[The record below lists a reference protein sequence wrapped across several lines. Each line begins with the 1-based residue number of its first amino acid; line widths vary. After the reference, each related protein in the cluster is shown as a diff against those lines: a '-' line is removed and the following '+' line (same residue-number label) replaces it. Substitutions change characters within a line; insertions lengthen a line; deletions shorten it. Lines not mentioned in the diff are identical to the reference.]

1 MNRRFDLPVLLF
13 AIVFAPLAQAQL
25 APVVGSRG
33 VVNAYTQEPAPSSV
47 APGGLIW
54 ISGLNFGSAAD
65 TQVLVNGAEARVLS
79 AGAGRIVAQLPPD
92 TAPGLAEVVVQ
103 RGSARS
109 RAARVLVEL
118 VVPSVRALND
128 GGYGEAAATVSGE
141 IATLTASGFGQ
152 DATAAGPVIAHVGG
166 LPAATEVTARD
177 GRPGEFDVK
186 VSLPAGWQSGD
197 VISLR
202 AGPRAAN
209 RTTMRKAARPEVNFV
224 RLPSDAPELRTLAGS
239 DLRGNYL
246 VASGARDS
254 AGCYPSYLFD
264 SARNSMARI
273 DSCLVGG
280 NPGGTQGG
288 NQGTA
293 PGGAQGVVQPDIS
306 PVTAESEGA
315 GLAALVGPA
324 EGQAPAGVSS
334 KVLVFHPER
343 ANPLTVQLPS
353 AATSLVAAG
362 AEGITAML
370 AGDAPKRVTIDT
382 RTGEVREA
390 PGAGFPAAAG
400 GAGLPGAAGF
410 GLGVDLGDG
419 MNQVL
424 SAFATASDGSIGVVV
439 GDNADKPTRMKFAIV
454 DAQGEVTSQAFPD
467 NWQALFGPAASVPAM
482 GGAPGGGGPV
492 PGASA
497 MRATVVAH
505 PASKE
510 FYVLSRNSSNSAH
523 ALVAFAKAGSG
534 ARLVRFPDG
543 WFAAACT
550 ARVPLYTFQ
559 LSSSIAVPASQT
571 LETEA
576 KSPCLARGLVVA
588 EPGADRATS
597 ISFPAQA
604 PLNLAGSTGTMNDFV
619 YGGNA
624 ASPDILVVFDG
635 AMGAVSQSS
644 LPPGVS
650 SFSGLIQVASMNALI
665 AVGTK
670 QSQGD
675 AGFVF
680 FDLERGDAS
689 TLSLPDRFSSASV
702 VGVFPVTRKLVAT
715 GTRSDGTGSQLIVH
729 DLVSG
734 DATVIPNP
742 EGVAW
747 IGSVTQQTTVGLPG
761 GGFFPGGAPPGGA
774 PGMVLASAGLQQANT
789 KANTVAAVCF
799 DPNRKQAGVT
809 AVRVP

>member
-1 MNRRFDLPVLLF
+1 MNRRSYVPVLLF
-13 AIVFAPLAQAQL
+13 AIMFAPLTQAQL
-25 APVVGSRG
+25 APVVGARG

-54 ISGLNFGSAAD
+54 INGLNFGLAGDA
-65 TQVLVNGAEARVLS
+65 QVLVNGAEARVLS
-79 AGAGRIVAQLPPD
+79 AGAGRIVAQVPAE

-109 RAARVLVEL
+109 RAARVIVEM

-152 DATAAGPVIAHVGG
+152 DATAAGPIVAHVGG

-177 GRPGEFDVK
+177 GRPGEWDVK
-186 VSLPAGWQSGD
+186 VSLPPGWQSGD

-209 RTTMRKAARPEVNFV
+209 RTTMRKAAGPEVNFIG
-224 RLPSDAPELRTLAGS
+224 LPSNTPELRTLAGS

-264 SARNSMARI
+264 ASRNSMARI
-273 DSCLVGG
+273 DSCLAGG
-280 NPGGTQGG
+280 NPGVALGG
-288 NQGTA
+288 NPGAA
-293 PGGAQGVVQPDIS
+293 PGGVQPDFS
-306 PVTAESEGA
+306 PVTVESEGS

-334 KVLVFHPER
+334 KVLLFHPER
-343 ANPLTVQLPS
+343 VDPITVQLPS
-353 AATSLVAAG
+353 AASNLVAAG

-370 AGDAPKRVTIDT
+370 AGDVPKRVTIDT

-390 PGAGFPAAAG
+390 PGAGFPT
-400 GAGLPGAAGF
+400 AAGF
-410 GLGVDLGDG
+410 GPTVDLGDG

-424 SAFATASDGSIGVVV
+424 SAFATASDGYIGVVV
-439 GDNADKPTRMKFAIV
+439 GDNADKPARMKFAIIS
-454 DAQGEVTSQAFPD
+454 AQGEVTSQAFPD
-467 NWQALFGPAASVPAM
+467 NWQALFGPAASVPAL
-482 GGAPGGGGPV
+482 GGVPGGPGMPGL
-492 PGASA
+492 GASA
-497 MRATVVAH
+497 MRASVVAH
-505 PASKE
+505 PASNE

-534 ARLVRFPDG
+534 ARVVGFPDG

-559 LSSSIAVPASQT
+559 LSSVIAVPASQT

-624 ASPDILVVFDG
+624 ASPDTLVVFDG
-635 AMGAVSQSS
+635 AMGAVSQSN
-644 LPPGVS
+644 LPSGVS

-665 AVGTK
+665 AIGAK
-670 QSQGD
+670 PSQGD

-680 FDLERGDAS
+680 FDLERGEAS
-689 TLSLPDRFSSASV
+689 TLSLPDRFSSAGV

-715 GTRSDGTGSQLIVH
+715 GTRSDGTGSQIIVY

-734 DATVIPNP
+734 DATVTPNP

-747 IGSVTQQTTVGLPG
+747 VGSATQQTAGGFPG
-761 GGFFPGGAPPGGA
+761 GGVFPPGGFPGGFPGGLPPGGA
-774 PGMVLASAGLQQANT
+774 PGMALTSAGLQQANT

-799 DPNRKQAGVT
+799 DSNRKQIGIVGL
-809 AVRVP
+809 RVP

>member
-1 MNRRFDLPVLLF
+1 M
-13 AIVFAPLAQAQL
+13 
-25 APVVGSRG
+25 
-33 VVNAYTQEPAPSSV
+33 
-47 APGGLIW
+47 
-54 ISGLNFGSAAD
+54 
-65 TQVLVNGAEARVLS
+65 
-79 AGAGRIVAQLPPD
+79 
-92 TAPGLAEVVVQ
+92 
-103 RGSARS
+103 
-109 RAARVLVEL
+109 

-141 IATLTASGFGQ
+141 TATLTASGFGQ

-166 LPAATEVTARD
+166 LPAATEITARD

-186 VSLPAGWQSGD
+186 IGLPPGWQSGD

-202 AGPRAAN
+202 DGLRAGN

-273 DSCLVGG
+273 DSCLA
-280 NPGGTQGG
+280 GG
-288 NQGTA
+288 NQGVIL
-293 PGGAQGVVQPDIS
+293 GGVQPDIS

-343 ANPLTVQLPS
+343 ANPMTVQLPS
-353 AATSLVAAG
+353 AASGLVAAG

-370 AGDAPKRVTIDT
+370 AGDAPKRVMIDT

-390 PGAGFPAAAG
+390 QGAGFP
-400 GAGLPGAAGF
+400 GAEGF
-410 GLGVDLGDG
+410 GLRVDLGDG

-439 GDNADKPTRMKFAIV
+439 GDSAEKPTRMRFAIV

-467 NWQALFGPAASVPAM
+467 SWQALVGPVASVPAM
-482 GGAPGGGGPV
+482 GGFPGGPGLPGL
-492 PGASA
+492 GASA

-505 PASKE
+505 PASNE
-510 FYVLSRNSSNSAH
+510 FYVLSRDSSNSAH

-534 ARLVRFPDG
+534 ARLVRFTDG

-559 LSSSIAVPASQT
+559 LSSVIAVPASQT

-588 EPGADRATS
+588 EPGADRATA
-597 ISFPAQA
+597 ISFPPQA

-650 SFSGLIQVASMNALI
+650 SFSGLIQAASMNALI
-665 AVGTK
+665 AVGAK
-670 QSQGD
+670 QTQGD

-680 FDLERGDAS
+680 FDLERGEAS

-702 VGVFPVTRKLVAT
+702 VGVFPVARKLVAT
-715 GTRSDGTGSQLIVH
+715 GTRSDGTGSQLIVY

-747 IGSVTQQTTVGLPG
+747 IGSVTQQTTGSFPG
-761 GGFFPGGAPPGGA
+761 GGFPGGFPGGAPPGGT

-799 DPNRKQAGVT
+799 DPNRKQIGVIG
-809 AVRVP
+809 VRVP